1 MDGFMMLRLNQ
12 ILTPCLISASRM
24 FIRAVLS
31 CPPNPKGLPDAVRN
45 EKAKQ
50 LGIPRAYLFQDML
63 HQADIDVVHICTPN
77 FLHYS
82 QAKAVM
88 EAEKHVI
95 CEKPLA
101 LTIEE
106 AEDLVEQIA
115 GVSKTAIHEHEEAA
129 ELAMPFMFISILLSA
144 AALFLNKRNHKWAS
158 MVTILL
164 LVSSALSC
172 IHSLRA
178 GWLGGKIRH
187 QTEINAGTS
196 TASPGIHAEE
206 KERE

>member
-1 MDGFMMLRLNQ
+1 MNAAHVHLITNHIPIIGLFCGLFVLLWG
-12 ILTPCLISASRM
+12 ILAKNKSVVLVGTVLLLICS
-24 FIRAVLS
+24 I
-31 CPPNPKGLPDAVRN
+31 G
-45 EKAKQ
+45 
-50 LGIPRAYLFQDML
+50 G
-63 HQADIDVVHICTPN
+63 VVAN
-77 FLHYS
+77 KS
-82 QAKAVM
+82 G
-88 EAEKHVI
+88 
-95 CEKPLA
+95 
-101 LTIEE
+101 EE

-172 IHSLRA
+172 ILSSRA